1 MDSLSQAMVGGEGV
15 RALTY
20 LLILILIG
28 VGAEWLYWTYA
39 WGPLRGLE
47 SQPPASRRE
56 ALRLGTRRAAYLGTG
71 LLVFTVASIASS
83 AAFTWPPGVHET
95 VVAATLFVVV
105 LRLAW
110 IGVNV
115 LAAPGPVHRA
125 AWRLVPLAQ
134 RQVRPFA
141 ALAMGIALMLALAR
155 FVPDLLEQLAG
166 AGHLAGAVR
175 LVVASVLALLL
186 CAAAL
191 LLAGGA
197 APGAKGRR
205 RLPRFPRVVAMVL
218 MVIAVYLLWLLG
230 AATAAAIAAIV
241 AIVAVVQMGLR
252 SMVFFFWE
260 EDIAAEGPTATA
272 ADAASPRAHAT
283 AGDLDPGLVPS
294 IVLSLARF
302 LVVMIGLG
310 ACALVL
316 HAPMGELTSRQNA
329 LLRVGLEVLGVAALA
344 LFTLVVWIII
354 RTSIDHRLKRIGPY
368 DPQDPHSEP
377 NANSRLLTLL
387 PLLRTTAAVLLL
399 VMLVLS
405 ALWALGIEITPL
417 LAGAGVVGFALGF
430 GAQALVRDIIA
441 GIFFLA
447 EDVFRVGEYI
457 ESGTTTK
464 GTVGRIT
471 LRTVALRHHNGQLLF
486 VPYGSLG
493 TVRNNSR
500 DWVIEKF
507 NLPLPVEVDSEKIRK
522 LIKKIGVAM
531 LDDPDVGHMLRQPL
545 KGKLYRI
552 DPGVKILRC
561 KFETAPG
568 NQFDV
573 RAQAIRRIEAEL
585 KAIGVGFA
593 TGGQTVIVERLAEVP
608 AAAPGCAPTDPR
620 PVRRG
625 NPRCAVVARCTF
637 ERGVSPRGHCTNGIR
652 AGVNHSLG
660 EAQYSRGLWSADA
673 DDDYQGCPRRL
684 IEQEGKG
691 PSCAPGSDRCRLHPA
706 TGYGSPSTF
715 MV

>member
-1 MDSLSQAMVGGEGV
+1 MEWRAALKNACKGIAMMVAGSLAGRAQAAEHQDTAMRLLAEAQAGWAARAEDLAAHHGELRIVMDSLSQAMVGGEGV

-39 WGPLRGLE
+39 WAPLCGMQAR
-47 SQPPASRRE
+47 PPATRRE
-56 ALRLGTRRAAYLGTG
+56 ALRIGLRRAAYLGTG

-83 AAFTWPPGVHET
+83 AAFAWPPGVHET

-110 IGVNV
+110 IGVDV
-115 LAAPGPVHRA
+115 LAAPGREHHA
-125 AWRLVPLAQ
+125 AWRLLPLAQ
-134 RQVRPFA
+134 RQVLPFA
-141 ALAMGIALMLALAR
+141 VLAMGIALMLAMAR
-155 FVPDLLEQLAG
+155 FVPDLLEELAG
-166 AGHLAGAVR
+166 AGHLAGAVG
-175 LVVASVLALLL
+175 LVATSVLALLL

-191 LLAGGA
+191 LLGGRA
-197 APGAKGRR
+197 SPGASGVQGRR
-205 RLPRFPRVVAMVL
+205 RLPQFPRGVAIVL

-241 AIVAVVQMGLR
+241 AIVVVLQMALR

-260 EDIAAEGPTATA
+260 EDIAAEAQAAAGAGATVDATA
-272 ADAASPRAHAT
+272 VADGTASGLHTDASANASANAAAS
-283 AGDLDPGLVPS
+283 DLDPELLPS
-294 IVLSLARF
+294 IVLSVARF
-302 LVVMIGLG
+302 FVVMLGLG
-310 ACALVL
+310 VCALVL
-316 HAPMGELTSRQNA
+316 HAPVGELTDRQNGF
-329 LLRVGLEVLGVAALA
+329 LRVGLDTLGVAALA
-344 LFTLVVWIII
+344 LFTHVVWIVI
-354 RTSIDHRLKRIGPY
+354 RTTIDHRLKRIGPY
-368 DPQDPHSEP
+368 DPQDPHAEP
-377 NANSRLLTLL
+377 NPNARLLTLL
-387 PLLRTTAAVLLL
+387 PLLRTTSAVLLL

-417 LAGAGVVGFALGF
+417 LAGAGVVGLALGF
-430 GAQALVRDIIA
+430 GAQALVRDIIS

-464 GTVGRIT
+464 GTVERIT
-471 LRTVALRHHNGQLLF
+471 LRTVALRHHNGPLHF

-507 NLPLPVEVDSEKIRK
+507 NLPLPVDVDSEKIRK
-522 LIKKIGVAM
+522 LIKKIGIAM
-531 LDDPDVGHMLRQPL
+531 LDDPEVGHMLRQPL

-552 DPGVKILRC
+552 DPGVKIFRC

-593 TGGQTVIVERLAEVP
+593 TGGQTVIVERLAEVSAVAVSS
-608 AAAPGCAPTDPR
+608 AAAG
-620 PVRRG
+620 
-625 NPRCAVVARCTF
+625 
-637 ERGVSPRGHCTNGIR
+637 
-652 AGVNHSLG
+652 
-660 EAQYSRGLWSADA
+660 SA
-673 DDDYQGCPRRL
+673 
-684 IEQEGKG
+684 
-691 PSCAPGSDRCRLHPA
+691 
-706 TGYGSPSTF
+706 
-715 MV
+715 